1 MALERLEASRFGFD
15 STCFVCGT
23 DNPQGFQVPY
33 FHDTDHDQIVSYF
46 TLDERYSGAPTL
58 VHGGA
63 TLALIDDG
71 MAWACIA
78 LAGKF
83 ALTKETSAEFESP
96 VVLDRPYTLEVRVA
110 DQDRG
115 RIITEAEVFDSQR
128 RVCVRANAVMSIV
141 ERDEAAQR

>member
-1 MALERLEASRFGFD
+1 MQRLEASRFGFD
-15 STCFVCGT
+15 ATCFVCGT
-23 DNPQGFQVPY
+23 DNPDGLQLPY
-33 FHDTDHDQIVSYF
+33 FHDTDHDQIVAYF
-46 TLDERYSGAPTL
+46 TLDEHYVGAPTF
-58 VHGGA
+58 VHGGV

-96 VVLDRPYTLEVRVA
+96 VLLDLPYALEVRIA
-110 DQDRG
+110 EQDRG
-115 RIITEAEVFDSQR
+115 RIITEAEVLDSQR

-141 ERDEAAQR
+141 GARQG